1 MEELRII
8 CEIVTST
15 PSDTDWVLKILKNQE
30 VLVKRFDAGSGRE
43 RFILYEKVQQNNS
56 FL

>member
-8 CEIVTST
+8 CEIVTSS

-43 RFILYEKVQQNNS
+43 RFILYEKV
-56 FL
+56 